1 MSLLHTIFEE
11 TPVEQQALLHLTFL
25 YFHVSEFVDFQRVC
39 LESTEKLTEVLLRVY
54 FELTRFCWES
64 TEN

>member
-25 YFHVSEFVDFQRVC
+25 YFMFPS
-39 LESTEKLTEVLLRVY
+39 LPSLLRVHRETY
-54 FELTRFCWES
+54 RGFAES
-64 TEN
+64 LLRIDEILLGVH